1 MGRRPAGPSEARDSP
16 PVPHRRAGDDAELV
30 HRILDFALRA
40 GGVMLSSGASTIDV
54 ESTIVDLAPAC
65 GLDGCEVDVTFTSMT
80 ASCVGSRGAEPVTT
94 LQVVRR
100 RTVDYA
106 RLAGVYELRLDMVA
120 GRITPE
126 AAFARLDALLGSSR
140 RRRDVVLLSWAGMA
154 AAFTLLL
161 GGAVVVAAV
170 AFASTA
176 VVYRVNLTLSRR
188 GIPDFYLS
196 ALGASVA
203 TGFAMLLTALKAP
216 VVASLVVAGGIMVLV
231 PGYALV
237 ASVQDALTGFPISGG
252 ARGLEVL
259 LTATG
264 IITGVAVTLDASASV
279 GLPVHLYSVALPPIV
294 RAPVQIAA
302 AGVAASL
309 YGAATSVP
317 LRSLLAAGATGASG
331 WGCYLAL
338 RHAGASLILGTAVA
352 AVVVGGIGSV
362 VAARRRTHPYVLIVP
377 GIMPLVPGL
386 TIYQGMLQ
394 LFNGS
399 GGGPATLLLALGMGL
414 AIAAGVTLGTTAVRP
429 LRRVPGP
436 LRR

>member
-1 MGRRPAGPSEARDSP
+1 MGRRPAGPSQPPDAAPARRP
-16 PVPHRRAGDDAELV
+16 AQDAELV

-54 ESTIVDLAPAC
+54 EATIVEMARAC

-80 ASCVGSRGAEPVTT
+80 ASYAVTRGAEPVTT

-100 RTVDYA
+100 RTVDYE
-106 RLAGVYELRLDMVA
+106 RLAGVYELRLDLVA
-120 GRITPE
+120 GRVTRE
-126 AAFARLDALLGSSR
+126 AAFARLDALLASGR

-161 GGAVVVAAV
+161 GGAALVAAV

-216 VVASLVVAGGIMVLV
+216 AVASLVVAGGIMVLV

-237 ASVQDALTGFPISGG
+237 ASVQDALTGFPISGS

-264 IITGVAVTLDASASV
+264 IITGVAGALYASV
-279 GLPVHLYSVALPPIV
+279 SLGL
-294 RAPVQIAA
+294 
-302 AGVAASL
+302 
-309 YGAATSVP
+309 
-317 LRSLLAAGATGASG
+317 
-331 WGCYLAL
+331 
-338 RHAGASLILGTAVA
+338 
-352 AVVVGGIGSV
+352 
-362 VAARRRTHPYVLIVP
+362 
-377 GIMPLVPGL
+377 
-386 TIYQGMLQ
+386 
-394 LFNGS
+394 
-399 GGGPATLLLALGMGL
+399 
-414 AIAAGVTLGTTAVRP
+414 
-429 LRRVPGP
+429 
-436 LRR
+436 